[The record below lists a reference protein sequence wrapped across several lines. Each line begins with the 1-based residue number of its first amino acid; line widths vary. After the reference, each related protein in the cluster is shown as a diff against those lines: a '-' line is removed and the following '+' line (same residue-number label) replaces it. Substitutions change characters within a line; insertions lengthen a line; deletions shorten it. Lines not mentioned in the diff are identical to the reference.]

1 MQETGKQ
8 RIRYIFKRVFTVD
21 PRVQKNIGNDLFPL
35 FDVLIVMNFSGVA
48 VYEDFISESF
58 IPIDVLVVLSVE

>member
-35 FDVLIVMNFSGVA
+35 FDVLIVMNFARVA

-58 IPIDVLVVLSVE
+58 IPIDV